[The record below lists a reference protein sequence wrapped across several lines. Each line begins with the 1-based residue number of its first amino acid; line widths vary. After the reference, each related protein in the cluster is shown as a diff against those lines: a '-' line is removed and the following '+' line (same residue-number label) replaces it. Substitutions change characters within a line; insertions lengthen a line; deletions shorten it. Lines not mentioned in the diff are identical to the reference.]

1 MKRIIFIALLMTGF
15 LSYMIAQS
23 DANVSLCVYMPKNSE
38 IPEAALQFL
47 ENQLENIATE
57 NGTADMVICDR
68 FILTAKVDVLQKDI
82 VAGPPQRISQTLN
95 ITLQVGDAVDNKLFS
110 STSLTAV
117 GIGTNLTKAYMEAF
131 KQIRKNNKQIV
142 DFLEQAKGKIVLY
155 YTQRCESIYAEA
167 QNLAKR
173 QLYDEAIYQ
182 LACVSN
188 IGTDCY
194 SRCQDGMVEIWQSK
208 INAEGVLLLKQA
220 QTAWA
225 KSQDEKGAEEAAG
238 YLQQINPMANCQ
250 DEVTM
255 LIGTIS
261 EKIRQDE
268 EQERQFQ
275 MKQYNDRI
283 QQEREAARNEHE
295 LKKME
300 LQAQMKKYNDRVQQ
314 EREAARNSQEL
325 KKMEIQA
332 AKEVAIAYANNQPRQ
347 EYYIVW

>member
-1 MKRIIFIALLMTGF
+1 MKRIIFIMLIMTGF
-15 LSYMIAQS
+15 LSYMMAQS
-23 DANVSLCVYMPKNSE
+23 DANVSLCVYMPKSSE

-131 KQIRKNNKQIV
+131 KQIRKNNKQIAN
-142 DFLEQAKGKIVLY
+142 FLEQAKGKIVLY

-194 SRCQDGMVEIWQSK
+194 TRCQNALVQIWQSK
-208 INAEGVLLLKQA
+208 INSDGRQLLKFA
-220 QTAWA
+220 RTAWA
-225 KSQDEKGAEEAAG
+225 QSQDEVGAEKATN
-238 YLQQINPMANCQ
+238 YLRQINPAADCQ
-250 DEVTM
+250 EEVSK
-255 LIGTIS
+255 LIS
-261 EKIRQDE
+261 EITTKIKHDE
-268 EQERQFQ
+268 ERTWQFQ
-275 MKQYNDRI
+275 LRQYNDRI
-283 QQEREAARNEHE
+283 QQEREAARN
-295 LKKME
+295 K
-300 LQAQMKKYNDRVQQ
+300 
-314 EREAARNSQEL
+314 QEL
-325 KKMEIQA
+325 LRMGIQA
-332 AKEVAIAYANNQPRQ
+332 AKDVAIAFAQNQPKR
-347 EYYIVW
+347 EYIIW